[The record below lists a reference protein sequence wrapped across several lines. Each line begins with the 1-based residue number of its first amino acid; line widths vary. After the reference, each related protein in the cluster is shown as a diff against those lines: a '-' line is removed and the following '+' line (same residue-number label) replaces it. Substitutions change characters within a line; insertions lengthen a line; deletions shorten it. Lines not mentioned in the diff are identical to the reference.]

1 MSFCSMGAH
10 LTFEV
15 VVCAS
20 LVDAA
25 AELISISLLKT
36 LRIHIIYLYYSFY
49 TNRCIDTKF

>member
-1 MSFCSMGAH
+1 MGAH